1 MKTIDISDKD
11 FLCDL
16 QAPCF
21 QALGEAE
28 MAMVKTSKTQVQFRR
43 GDSITKQGAFASYIL
58 FIVSGLAV
66 QYIEDEGNKS
76 FNTRIIKPGEFV
88 ALSSIFAN
96 NTYDYSTK
104 AIADCQAILVDK
116 NALIQIISNNGAFS
130 LGLFQRYTQKNANLY
145 ETLQTVLYKQMN
157 GRMAKALLYIN
168 SFKAEFPEIFQLLP
182 RKEIADFAGIST
194 ESAVKLLKAFEKDAY
209 LKLEGKDIEL
219 LDIEKLLDIS
229 KIG

>member
-1 MKTIDISDKD
+1 MKTINITDKE

-28 MAMVKTSKTQVQFRR
+28 MAIVKTSKTQVQFRK
-43 GDSITKQGAFASYIL
+43 GDNITKQGTFASYIL
-58 FIVSGLAV
+58 FIINGLAV
-66 QYIEDEGNKS
+66 QYIEDEGSKS
-76 FNTRIIKPGEFV
+76 FNTRIVKPGEFV
-88 ALSSIFAN
+88 GLSSIFSN
-96 NTYDYSTK
+96 NTYDYSSK
-104 AIADCQAILVDK
+104 AISDCQAILVDK
-116 NALIQIISNNGAFS
+116 NALLQIITNNGAFG

-145 ETLQTVLYKQMN
+145 ETLQGVLYKQMN

-168 SFKAEFPEIFQLLP
+168 SFKADFPDVFQLLP
-182 RKEIADFAGIST
+182 RKDIADFAGIST
-194 ESAVKLLKAFEKDAY
+194 ESAVKLLKAFEKDGY

-219 LDIEKLLDIS
+219 MGLEKLAEIS